1 VHWNAGSTIDGI
13 HCRALPSLTDTFWSD
28 AEPSA
33 AWAILELRDG
43 HASLEVFGREPM
55 TWSAPLKAAGT
66 HWRRPLSAQEF
77 DARMRAMWRG

>member
-1 VHWNAGSTIDGI
+1 
-13 HCRALPSLTDTFWSD
+13 
-28 AEPSA
+28 
-33 AWAILELRDG
+33 
-43 HASLEVFGREPM
+43 M